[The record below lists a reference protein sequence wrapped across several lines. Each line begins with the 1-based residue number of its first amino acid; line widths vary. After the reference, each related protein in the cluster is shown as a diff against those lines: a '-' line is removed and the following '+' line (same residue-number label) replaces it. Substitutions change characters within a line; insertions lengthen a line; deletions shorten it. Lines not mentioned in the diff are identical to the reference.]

1 MHYKAKYQSVSLAG
15 LFVLFSLFSF
25 IFFSSLSLEKSH
37 AQTADEIQN
46 KINQKSSEIDKLE
59 QEVKE
64 YQIELNN
71 ISKQKNSL
79 SSSIKQL
86 DLTKKKLNA
95 DISITQNKIDKTTL
109 LIQKLS
115 SDIQTKQGNISEN
128 SAVIVNDIAK
138 LDEFER
144 KNIIELLFMGEDLG
158 DIWTDLDNLATV
170 REQIRKAITELKEKK
185 VELEDNRDETITA
198 KNELTKLKLS
208 LADQKKIVEQ
218 NVAEK
223 NKLLKQT
230 KNSEANY
237 QKILKANLAKIEIF
251 EKELRDYE
259 SQLKFI
265 LDPKSL
271 PGAHVLSWPIENV
284 YVTQL
289 FGKTSASKR
298 LYASGSHSGVDFRA
312 SVGTPVLAMADGIV
326 KGVGDTDT
334 SCAGASFGK
343 WIYIE
348 HYNGLGSTYGHL
360 SLIKVS
366 EGQKVSRGDTIA
378 YSGAT
383 GHVTGPHLHITV
395 YASKAVE
402 IKSLPSKS
410 CPGKTL
416 YQPFAAVNAY
426 LDPMIY
432 LPVYNQ

>member
-1 MHYKAKYQSVSLAG
+1 MKLLKDYKKLSSFIFIG
-15 LFVLFSLFSF
+15 VLLITPILFSF
-25 IFFSSLSLEKSH
+25 

-46 KINQKSSEIDKLE
+46 KINQKNNDIDKLE
-59 QEVKE
+59 QEVKI
-64 YQIELNN
+64 YQLELNN
-71 ISKQKNSL
+71 IGKQKNSL

-86 DLTKKKLNA
+86 DLTKKKLTT
-95 DISITQNKIDKTTL
+95 DMSITQNKIDKTNL
-109 LIQKLS
+109 EIQKLGKE
-115 SDIQTKQGNISEN
+115 IKNKEGNISDN
-128 SAVIVNDIAK
+128 SKLIAQNFK
-138 LDEFER
+138 DLDEFEN
-144 KNIIELLFMGEDLG
+144 KNILELLFMTENLG
-158 DIWTDLDNLATV
+158 DIWNDIDNMASL
-170 REQIRKAITELKEKK
+170 RENIRKAIVELKNKK
-185 VELEDNRDETITA
+185 VALEDDRDETIVA
-198 KNELTKLKLS
+198 KNELTKLKNQ

-218 NVAEK
+218 NVIEK

-237 QKILKANLAKIEIF
+237 QKILKQNLAKIEIF

-271 PGAHVLSWPIENV
+271 PNAHVLSWPIENPFI
-284 YVTQL
+284 TQL

-326 KGVGDTDT
+326 KGTGDTDT
-334 SCAGASFGK
+334 SCVGASFGK

-360 SLIKVS
+360 SLIKAQ
-366 EGQKVSRGDTIA
+366 EGQKVTKGETIA

-383 GHVTGPHLHITV
+383 GHVTGPHLHVTV

-410 CPGKTL
+410 CPGKSL